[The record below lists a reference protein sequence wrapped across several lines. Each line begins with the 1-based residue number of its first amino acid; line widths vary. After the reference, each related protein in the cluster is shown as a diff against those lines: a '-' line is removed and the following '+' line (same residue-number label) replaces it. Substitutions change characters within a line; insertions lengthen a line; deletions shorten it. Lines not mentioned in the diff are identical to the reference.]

1 MVLTSDPPVLV
12 QIPVNTDVHEQK
24 SNEGNETM
32 NNDVEIH
39 VVDLERILL
48 TEIHRDSFAFSCLA
62 VVDVTSELRGHHMG
76 LRCVEAAV
84 VHARHLLCAR
94 HGARRELE
102 EARNIV

>member
-1 MVLTSDPPVLV
+1 
-12 QIPVNTDVHEQK
+12 
-24 SNEGNETM
+24 M

-48 TEIHRDSFAFSCLA
+48 TEIHRDSFEFSCLA

-94 HGARRELE
+94 YGARRELE
-102 EARNIV
+102 EARNVVKHSEGHCGEDVDRAGPVVNQLRVEDLVL